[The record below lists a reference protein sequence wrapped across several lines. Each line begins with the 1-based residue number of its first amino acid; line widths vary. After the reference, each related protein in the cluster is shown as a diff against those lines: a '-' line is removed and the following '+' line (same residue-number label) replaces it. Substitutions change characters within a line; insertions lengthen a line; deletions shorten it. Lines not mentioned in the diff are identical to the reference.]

1 MKRLFGTAGIRA
13 TYLKT
18 ITPTLAF
25 NLGLSIAKYTG
36 NKGDIAVGYDTR
48 TTSPLLAM
56 SLASG
61 AMSGGLNV
69 KFLRLTPTPVVAY
82 STRKMRANA
91 GVVVTAS
98 HNPPIDNGFKVFDH
112 NGMEYTVSM
121 ELKLEELIHNVN
133 DDYYVPWD
141 RVGSLDDVDLLNEY
155 IDELLGKINPRAR
168 REPKIIVDCAN
179 GTAYNV
185 TPIVLRAM
193 GAKIFTTNCQ
203 PDGFF
208 PGREPEP
215 RPDVLD
221 YLNKLLRDLNA
232 ELALAHDGDA
242 DRLSVITRKGGFIR
256 QDRII
261 ALFAKLKL
269 EKHGGGLI
277 ISSIDTGRV
286 LDDIVERYNGKI
298 IRWKLGKTHEKL
310 KENPNAL
317 LAAEPWKL
325 IDPEWGL
332 WVDGIYQASIIG
344 KLVIENNAL
353 DELLRDIP
361 DYPIARFSIKVND
374 KSRDKMYN
382 AIIEKLLQHYKN
394 PLNVT
399 DIDGIRLD
407 FEDRSWILVRKSGTE
422 PKIRFYMEALTLN
435 KLKEMIKDVLNI
447 INDAAKRE
455 GIEVRKIEGLNLIF

>member
-18 ITPTLAF
+18 VTPSLAF
-25 NLGLSIAKYTG
+25 NLGLSIAKYVG
-36 NKGDIAVGYDTR
+36 NKGDVVLGHDAR

-69 KFLRLTPTPVVAY
+69 VFLGLTPTPVVAY
-82 STRKMRANA
+82 STRKLNARA

-98 HNPPIDNGFKVFDH
+98 HNPPTDNGFKVFDH
-112 NGMEYTVSM
+112 NGMEYTVPM
-121 ELKLEELIHNVN
+121 ELELEELVYNVDN
-133 DDYYVPWD
+133 NYYVSWD
-141 RVGSLDDVDLLNEY
+141 KVGGLEYANMLDEY
-155 IDELLGKINPRAR
+155 IDDLLGIVNTKKN

-179 GTAYNV
+179 GAAYNV
-185 TPIVLRAM
+185 TPIILRAM
-193 GAKIFTTNCQ
+193 GARIFTTNCQ

-221 YLNKLLRDLNA
+221 YLNYLLRDLDA

-269 EKHGGGLI
+269 EKHGKGLI

-332 WVDGIYQASIIG
+332 WVDGIYQASVIG
-344 KLVIENNAL
+344 KLVIERNTL
-353 DELLRDIP
+353 DELLKDIP
-361 DYPIARFSIKVND
+361 DYPLARFSVKVD
-374 KSRDKMYN
+374 EDLRDKMYN
-382 AIIEKLLQHYKN
+382 TIIERILQYYRN
-394 PLNVT
+394 PLKIT

-422 PKIRFYMEALTLN
+422 PKIRFYIEALTIG
-435 KLKEMIKDVLNI
+435 KLKEMVKNILNI
-447 INDAAKRE
+447 INDAAKE
-455 GIEVRKIEGLNLIF
+455 KGIQIKQLEGLNSFL